1 MSHLPL
7 TGRSKQRKQ
16 SDKPE
21 SICSA
26 APRMEPF
33 NRQLAIIAKNPD
45 ALTKRREG
53 EPPRLPSMQAY
64 SMTSGRFW
72 THWAGLWAGLW
83 KSLAGAAYQFK
94 TRGLAGR
101 LYSSMLLC
109 PGCQCPRATAMQ
121 ACRCQ
126 STGHN
131 QQQTLWAGE
140 MVAIAPLKTCRTC
153 QAAGQAVTGGLQ
165 TLWLTGPC
173 RRCMVKLAK
182 TDTHLAKI
190 FASLSSIDE
199 MVPRILNTCK
209 PM

>member
-1 MSHLPL
+1 MVSRNAQHTQVFQAWHPSTLSLVLPW
-7 TGRSKQRKQ
+7 
-16 SDKPE
+16 P
-21 SICSA
+21 
-26 APRMEPF
+26 
-33 NRQLAIIAKNPD
+33 QLGENPTLSPLN